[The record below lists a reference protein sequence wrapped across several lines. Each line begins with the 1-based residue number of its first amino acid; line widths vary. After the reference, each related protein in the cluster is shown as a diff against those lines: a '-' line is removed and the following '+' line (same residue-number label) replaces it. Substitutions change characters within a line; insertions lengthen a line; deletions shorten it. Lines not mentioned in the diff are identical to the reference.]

1 MKVLSL
7 EDERMQLERRASNV
21 KADFEDTVLSQIKME
36 QEEAQVVAT
45 EIQKLRTTSLLAEE
59 KFASIIEL
67 HKLEVWMHL
76 KTPNF
81 LTNSN

>member
-21 KADFEDTVLSQIKME
+21 KVDFENTVLSRIKME

-45 EIQKLRTTSLLAEE
+45 ENQKLRSASLLAEE
-59 KFASIIEL
+59 KFASVIEI
-67 HKLEVWMHL
+67 HKLEV
-76 KTPNF
+76 
-81 LTNSN
+81 